1 MPNLYIIAGCNGA
14 GKTTASLSVLKEMLN
29 CNEFVNADSIAAG
42 LSPLNP
48 ESVAIEAGRL
58 MLTRINKLINEKV
71 DFAFE
76 TTLATK
82 SYQSLIKTA
91 KNNDYQVWLLFFWL
105 PNAEVAIARVASRVK
120 NGGHFIPE
128 EVIIRRYRRGIANL
142 VHIYCQLADIWFVL
156 DNSSLKPLLIAEGN
170 GNVVIQVINQ
180 ELWLT
185 INKISNEHR

>member
-1 MPNLYIIAGCNGA
+1 MPDLYIIAGCNGA

-128 EVIIRRYRRGIANL
+128 EVIMRRYRRGIANL
-142 VHIYCQLADIWFVL
+142 VHIYYQLADIWFVL

-170 GNVVIQVINQ
+170 GNVVIQIINQ

-185 INKISNEHR
+185 INKISNEH

>member
-1 MPNLYIIAGCNGA
+1 MPDLYIIAGCNGA
-14 GKTTASLSVLKEMLN
+14 GKKTASLSVLKEMLN

-128 EVIIRRYRRGIANL
+128 EVIMRRYRRGIANL
-142 VHIYCQLADIWFVL
+142 VHIYYQLADIWFVL

-170 GNVVIQVINQ
+170 GNVVIQIINQ

-185 INKISNEHR
+185 INKISNEH